1 MKKTYIIPE
10 AISISLD
17 PKMPLLLG
25 YSDSMGD
32 GEILTKENVDGL
44 NDSSTG
50 GGKSIWD
57 DEW

>member
-1 MKKTYIIPE
+1 MKKKYIIPE

-25 YSDSMGD
+25 YSDGMGD
-32 GEILTKENVDGL
+32 GQILTKENVDGL

-50 GGKSIWD
+50 SGKNIWD
-57 DEW
+57 EEW